1 MGIRQN
7 RKTSNVDL
15 LKIITEL
22 FRFKLIKDKFGN
34 EYVLNDNN
42 PLKSIESINDKTA
55 FEAVE
60 NHVHIIDKVNGN
72 EFETICLVGQVLG
85 KVLICYLE
93 KLYPDKKFVVFVTV
107 TVNDS
112 FIIRF
117 HQKWANEPYYYDTSY
132 DYENDTK
139 VLMFES

>member
-34 EYVLNDNN
+34 EFVLNDNN

-72 EFETICLVGQVLG
+72 EFETICCSAVFWNILRR
-85 KVLICYLE
+85 I
-93 KLYPDKKFVVFVTV
+93 KLNFP
-107 TVNDS
+107 
-112 FIIRF
+112 
-117 HQKWANEPYYYDTSY
+117 
-132 DYENDTK
+132 
-139 VLMFES
+139 